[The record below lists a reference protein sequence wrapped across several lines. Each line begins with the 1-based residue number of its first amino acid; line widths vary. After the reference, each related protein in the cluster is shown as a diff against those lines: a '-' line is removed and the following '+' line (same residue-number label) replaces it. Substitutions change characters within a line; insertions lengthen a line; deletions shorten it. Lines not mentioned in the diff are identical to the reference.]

1 MDGAKTELKVGITV
15 LVAVA
20 ILVVGLLWLKGF
32 ELRKSRYLQ
41 YVWFSNI
48 GALNVGDPVS
58 ISGVNKGKVE
68 SIALFEGGVKVG
80 LYLSNDVPLR
90 RDATFT
96 IKNVGLMGERF
107 IDVRTG
113 SASEPLSIDSL
124 ARGDYDTGIPEVMG
138 LMGHM
143 TEDVREL
150 VQAIRVSIGSDSTL
164 DRLAAVATSLDR
176 VSNQTATLLERNQS
190 GIDKAVAD
198 FGAAAAGLRRMIE
211 SDDKLVNR
219 SVQRI
224 DSTTARLA
232 IFAERLDSLATAAH
246 SIVADLRDSQGTLP
260 RLIHDDQ
267 LLRRWEKTVEDIDE
281 LVGDIR
287 ANPKKYLKVDVSL
300 F

>member
-15 LVAVA
+15 LVAVT

-32 ELRKSRYLQ
+32 ELHKSRYLQ
-41 YVWFSNI
+41 YVWFPNI

-68 SIALFEGGVKVG
+68 SIALSEGGVKVG
-80 LYLSNDVPLR
+80 LYLANDVPLR
-90 RDATFT
+90 RDASFT

-107 IDVRTG
+107 VDVRTG
-113 SASEPLSIDSL
+113 SAAEPLPIDSV
-124 ARGDYDTGIPEVMG
+124 ARGVYDTGIPEVMG

-143 TEDVREL
+143 TEDVRDL
-150 VQAIRVSIGSDSTL
+150 VQAIRASIGSDTTL
-164 DRLAAVATSLDR
+164 DRLAAVASSLER
-176 VSNQTATLLERNQS
+176 VSSQSATLIEHNQA
-190 GIDKAVAD
+190 GIDKAVVD

-211 SDDKLVNR
+211 SDDQLVDR
-219 SVQRI
+219 SVHRI

-246 SIVADLRDSQGTLP
+246 SIVSDLRTSQGTLP

-267 LLRRWEKTVEDIDE
+267 LLRRWEATVNDIDE

-287 ANPKKYLKVDVSL
+287 ANPKKYLKVNVSL

>member
-20 ILVVGLLWLKGF
+20 ILAVGLLWLKGF

-41 YVWFSNI
+41 YIWFSNI

-68 SIALFEGGVKVG
+68 SIALSEGGVKVG
-80 LYLSNDVPLR
+80 IYLANDVPLR

-113 SASEPLSIDSL
+113 SAPEPLSIDSV

-150 VQAIRVSIGSDSTL
+150 VQAIRASIGSDSTL

-211 SDDKLVNR
+211 ADDQLVDR
-219 SVQRI
+219 SVHRI

-246 SIVADLRDSQGTLP
+246 SIVTDLRDSQGTLP

-267 LLRRWEKTVEDIDE
+267 LLRRWEKTVNDIDE

-287 ANPKKYLKVDVSL
+287 ANPKKYLKVNVSL